1 MPDPALVLDYAD
13 ITLANLPQVG
23 GKNASCGELLRH
35 LQPLGIG
42 VVDGFATT
50 AHAWRQLL
58 KTNNLRGRLRDLLA
72 GLDPEDTDE
81 LARRGAAARQMVLD
95 TPLPDDLA
103 GAVRDAHQRL
113 CQRLGRSPALA
124 VRSSATAEDLP
135 DASFAGQHESFLNV
149 DEDQLLDTVRR
160 CMASLFTDRA
170 IVYRQTRGFDHDQVA
185 LSVGVQPMVR
195 SDIGVSGVVF
205 TLDTESGF
213 SGVVETTASWGLGEA
228 VVQGSTTPDEWTVS
242 KVALE
247 SGKSAIVGR
256 TLGAKATQLV
266 FGAKGGTRAADT
278 PPSQRRRFCLND
290 NQVTT
295 IARWAVAI
303 EKHYSELAGTQRP
316 MDIEFAVDGATGAM
330 FVIQARPETIHGRQ
344 PALAKVET
352 WKLAGPTGKTLVRGQ
367 AVGGKIASGKVRV
380 VRDPKGLGEVQPG
393 EILVAP
399 ITDPDWEPVMKRV
412 AAIVTDHGGRT
423 AHAAIVSRELG
434 LPCIVGTGDSTA
446 VLADGQ
452 DVTVIC
458 AEGPVGRVTDGATD
472 FAVETV
478 DMSEAATR
486 TKVQLTLADPAQA
499 FFHARLPADGV
510 GLARMEFLIAGRIG
524 MHPAAVAA
532 WPAGATESLRR
543 AVAQKV
549 PEGQTPQ
556 DWLVQTL
563 AEGVAT
569 IGAAFHPRF
578 VLVRFSD
585 FKSNEYARLPG
596 GEEREPREENPMI
609 GFRGASRYTDP
620 RYADG
625 FALECA
631 ALRRVRDDM
640 GFTNVHV
647 MVPFCRTLAEL
658 RGVLDAMASHGLERG
673 KNGLQVWAMCE
684 VPSNVLLAER
694 FLELVDG
701 FSIGSND
708 LTQLVLG
715 VDRDSELVAHL
726 YDEQDAA
733 VEAMIAN
740 VVAAARAQ
748 GKPIGF
754 CGQAPS
760 DLPRFAEWLVELGIS
775 SISLNPDSFASTRPR
790 IAAAEG
796 ETADP

>member
-1 MPDPALVLDYAD
+1 MPETQLILDYAD
-13 ITLANLPQVG
+13 ITLADLPQVG
-23 GKNASCGELLRH
+23 GKNASCGELFHH
-35 LQPLGIG
+35 LKPLGIG

-50 AHAWRQLL
+50 ALAWNRLL
-58 KTNNLRGRLRDLLA
+58 EVDNLRGNLRTLLN
-72 GLDPEDTDE
+72 GLDPEDTAD
-81 LARRGAAARQMVLD
+81 LARRGAAARALVLQ
-95 TPLPDDLA
+95 TPMPTE
-103 GAVRDAHQRL
+103 VRDTILAAHQRL
-113 CQRLGRSPALA
+113 TERLGHSPALA

-135 DASFAGQHESFLNV
+135 DASFAGQHESYLNV
-149 DEDQLLDTVRR
+149 PEDQLIPTVQQ

-170 IVYRQTRGFDHDQVA
+170 LVYRHTRGFDHDQVA
-185 LSVGVQPMVR
+185 LSVGVQPMIR

-213 SGVVETTASWGLGEA
+213 DGVVEITAAWGLGEA
-228 VVQGSTTPDEWTVS
+228 VVQGTTTPDEWTVS

-247 SGKSAIVGR
+247 NGKSPIVGR
-256 TLGAKATQLV
+256 TRGAKSVRLVFDVNGGTIQEDTPEALRRGFCLDDSRVATLGA
-266 FGAKGGTRAADT
+266 
-278 PPSQRRRFCLND
+278 
-290 NQVTT
+290 
-295 IARWAVAI
+295 WAVAV
-303 EKHYSELAGTQRP
+303 EKHYSQAARTARP
-316 MDIEFAVDGATGAM
+316 MDIEFAVDGETGEM
-330 FVIQARPETIHGRQ
+330 FVIQARPETVHARSRTATGI
-344 PALAKVET
+344 ET
-352 WKLAGPTGKTLVRGQ
+352 WVLERPTGPTLATGQ
-367 AVGGKIASGKVRV
+367 AVGRKIASGRVRV
-380 VRDPKGLGEVQPG
+380 VHHPSALGDVQPG

-434 LPCIVGTGDSTA
+434 LPCIVGTGDATT
-446 VLADGQ
+446 VLTDGQ
-452 DVTVIC
+452 EVTVVC
-458 AEGPVGRVTDGATD
+458 AEGPLGRVTAGATS
-472 FAVETV
+472 FSVQTV
-478 DMSEAATR
+478 DLGAISTR
-486 TKVQLTLADPAQA
+486 TKVQLTVASPDQA
-499 FFHARLPADGV
+499 FFHAQLPADGV
-510 GLARMEFLIAGRIG
+510 GLARMEFLIASKIG
-524 MHPAAVAA
+524 MHPASVAA
-532 WPAGATESLRR
+532 WPDSATESLRS
-543 AVAQKV
+543 AVAEHV
-549 PEGQTPQ
+549 PDGMAPQ
-556 DWLVQTL
+556 EWLVQTL
-563 AEGVAT
+563 AEGIAR

-596 GEEREPREENPMI
+596 GEEREPHEENPMI

-631 ALRRVRDDM
+631 ALRRVRETM

-647 MVPFCRTLAEL
+647 MIPFCRTVAEL
-658 RGVLDAMASHGLERG
+658 RGVLAAMAGQGLERG
-673 KNGLQVWAMCE
+673 RDGLQVWAMCE
-684 VPSNVLLAER
+684 VPSNVLLAEQ

-733 VEAMIAN
+733 VAAMILR
-740 VVAAARAQ
+740 VVGAAREV

-760 DLPRFAEWLVELGIS
+760 DLPGFAEWLVGLGIS
-775 SISLNPDSFASTRPR
+775 SVSLNPDSFASTLPK

-796 ETADP
+796 NTELG